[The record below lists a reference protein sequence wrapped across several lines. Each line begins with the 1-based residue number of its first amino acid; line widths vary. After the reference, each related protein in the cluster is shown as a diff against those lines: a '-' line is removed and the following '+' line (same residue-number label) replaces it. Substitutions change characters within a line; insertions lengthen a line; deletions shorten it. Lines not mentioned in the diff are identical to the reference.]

1 LDAPRWGGVTG
12 EYEIGSTSDALS
24 LYAIGAFYSFMDL
37 GQLDI
42 ELQLQQSH
50 PVEPK
55 H

>member
-1 LDAPRWGGVTG
+1 MQYFFVL
-12 EYEIGSTSDALS
+12 YFNALS
-24 LYAIGAFYSFMDL
+24 LYAIGAFYSFLAL

-42 ELQLQQSH
+42 ELRLQQSH